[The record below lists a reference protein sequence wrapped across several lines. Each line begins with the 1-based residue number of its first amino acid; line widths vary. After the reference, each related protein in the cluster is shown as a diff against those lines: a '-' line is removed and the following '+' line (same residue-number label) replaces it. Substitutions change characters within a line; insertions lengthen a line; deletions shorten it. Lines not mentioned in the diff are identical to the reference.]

1 MISYMTT
8 NKTTGTLRWQA
19 PELIPD
25 MTGEEP
31 DVGERRN
38 SIASDVYAYA
48 LVCHEVNRIIE
59 NAREYVTERCDPTNF
74 LSPIS
79 QVTSKSVKRGKRP
92 PRPTHELSQIRGLN
106 DEIWRIIEAGWNQD
120 PDKRPTAWL

>member
-1 MISYMTT
+1 MSYMTT

-25 MTGEEP
+25 MHGEEP

-38 SIASDVYAYA
+38 SMATDVYAYA
-48 LVCHEVNRIIE
+48 LVCYEVNHIIE
-59 NAREYVTERCDPTNF
+59 NAREYVTERCDRCSPISF

-79 QVTSKSVKRGKRP
+79 QVTSKS
-92 PRPTHELSQIRGLN
+92 
-106 DEIWRIIEAGWNQD
+106 
-120 PDKRPTAWL
+120 